1 MKLYQFRFVS
11 ALAVAVILTTLVPT
25 GLAADQHVV
34 KSGDL
39 QQALVNASNARQE
52 NIDKVESFLAS
63 DLAQQ
68 ALKSVGIDPGRINQ
82 AVPLLGDEELAQ
94 LASRAVDIQDDF
106 AGGLSDRTMLYI
118 LIVVAVGS
126 LIALLVTMP

>member
-1 MKLYQFRFVS
+1 MKAFHFRLISV
-11 ALAVAVILTTLVPT
+11 LAVAIILTTLVPA
-25 GLAADQHVV
+25 GFAAGQHVV

-39 QQALVNASNARQE
+39 QQALVNASNARQD
-52 NIDKVESFLAS
+52 NIDRVETFLAS

-68 ALKSVGIDPGRINQ
+68 ALRSVGIAPDRINQ

-94 LASRAVDIQDDF
+94 LASRATEIQADF

-118 LIVVAVGS
+118 LIIVAVGS

>member
-1 MKLYQFRFVS
+1 MKQFHFRLISV
-11 ALAVAVILTTLVPT
+11 LTVAVILTTLVPA
-25 GLAADQHVV
+25 GFAADQHVV

-39 QQALVNASNARQE
+39 QQALVNASNARQD
-52 NIDKVESFLAS
+52 NIDRVGTFLAS

-68 ALKSVGIDPGRINQ
+68 ALKSVGIDPGRANQ

-94 LASRAVDIQDDF
+94 LASRAAHIQADF

-118 LIVVAVGS
+118 LIIVAVGS